1 MSGTLRQ
8 ARILS
13 SETDNTI
20 KQEQNTNVN
29 IKISKPQPRPST
41 VPLYPE
47 VPPASTA
54 NNINFTPPHQ
64 PQEFCQAGEVSPTM
78 TQKFPSVS
86 AATNQIHERGI
97 ADLGAEMVLGEGPQ
111 PALDTLEKKNKF
123 LELLVEMYSENPL
136 KINSY
141 VVCKSKTLMDMIKLL
156 TECEKVEIML
166 DDSDVGCGCSATNS
180 KIMKVDKIIVT
191 KDNKSEDL
199 KYSYNDIYIEFVK
212 YGISLKLV
220 A

>member
-29 IKISKPQPRPST
+29 IKISKPQNPVASVTSRPST
-41 VPLYPE
+41 APLYPE
-47 VPPASTA
+47 VPPASM
-54 NNINFTPPHQ
+54 NNINFTAPHQ
-64 PQEFCQAGEVSPTM
+64 PQEFCQAGEPSHTM
-78 TQKFPSVS
+78 TQTFPSVS
-86 AATNQIHERGI
+86 TVNNQIHERGI
-97 ADLGAEMVLGEGPQ
+97 ADLGAE
-111 PALDTLEKKNKF
+111 LDTLEKKNKF

-156 TECEKVEIML
+156 TECDKVEIML